1 MRIHV
6 IGSSGTFP
14 VAGRPASGYLVEQ
27 GSTRVWLD
35 AGPGTFVNLPVDS
48 YMVDALV
55 ISHQHPDHCC
65 DLLTAFHAWTY
76 CPEPRREVPLFAP
89 QPVWDRVSGFL
100 DGGQESRL
108 AETFAFQ
115 PVWIHARL
123 QRILITGKYRGQL
136 AVFDSHIVDPGAL
149 SRIL

>member
-48 YMVDALV
+48 
-55 ISHQHPDHCC
+55 
-65 DLLTAFHAWTY
+65 
-76 CPEPRREVPLFAP
+76 
-89 QPVWDRVSGFL
+89 
-100 DGGQESRL
+100 
-108 AETFAFQ
+108 
-115 PVWIHARL
+115 
-123 QRILITGKYRGQL
+123 
-136 AVFDSHIVDPGAL
+136 
-149 SRIL
+149 